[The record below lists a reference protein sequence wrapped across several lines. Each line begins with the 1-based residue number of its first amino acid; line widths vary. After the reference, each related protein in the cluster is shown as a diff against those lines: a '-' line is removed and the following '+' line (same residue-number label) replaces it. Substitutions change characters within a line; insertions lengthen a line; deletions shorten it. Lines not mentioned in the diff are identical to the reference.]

1 MGKRKTTEEFKKE
14 LIGRTDILDLL
25 EHLFISN
32 D

>member
-14 LIGRTDILDLL
+14 LIGRNIELL